1 MTAAE
6 KQKTD
11 ERVLKEKMA
20 EAYRVYQRNIREADH
35 LVYELTKG
43 ARGDV
48 PEKELLL
55 ILADA
60 ALADAVVDAVRALPC
75 FAEKGSGIAF
85 RVPVRD
91 FAALGAAE

>member
-11 ERVLKEKMA
+11 EQVLKEKMA
-20 EAYRVYQRNIREADH
+20 EAYRIYQRNIREADH

-48 PEKELLL
+48 PEKELLETAL
-55 ILADA
+55 A
-60 ALADAVVDAVRALPC
+60 ALDRCDYGD
-75 FAEKGSGIAF
+75 KIT
-85 RVPVRD
+85 
-91 FAALGAAE
+91 